1 MNGKAKKIKVD
12 NFLKDRLQNRAKG
25 SENRDNKP
33 KEIKL
38 SDLVDNPYQPRLDY
52 NEKELQELANT
63 IKENGL
69 LQPITV
75 VKKDKKYTIIAG
87 HRRKRAF
94 ELLKKE
100 KIPAIVSENIGDND
114 LRILATI
121 ENLTRVD
128 LSLLEE
134 AKAYSD
140 IIASGVKIKE
150 LAKKLGKS
158 ESDISRKRKLL
169 NLSETILKDIR
180 ENNST
185 TDVIALTML
194 RKFKKEKKQIEVY
207 YQFLK
212 HDRAWLQNEVEK
224 LKTKKIKSPSPKC
237 LVVSDNRITI
247 DSSKMDKK
255 TIKKILDYLKKEL
268 SKY

>member
-1 MNGKAKKIKVD
+1 MDEKKKSKVD

-25 SENRDNKP
+25 SEEKKEKP
-33 KEIKL
+33 KELKL
-38 SDLVDNPYQPRLDY
+38 SELVDNPYQPRLEY
-52 NEKELQELANT
+52 SQKELQELANT

-69 LQPITV
+69 LQPISV
-75 VKKDKKYTIIAG
+75 VKKENRYIIIAG

-94 ELLKKE
+94 EILKKE
-100 KIPAIVSENIGDND
+100 KIPANLSEDIRDSD

-169 NLSETILKDIR
+169 KLSEVILQDIR
-180 ENNST
+180 DNRST
-185 TDVIALTML
+185 NDVIALTLL
-194 RKFKKEKKQIEVY
+194 RKFEDEKKQIGDGLNLR
-207 YQFLK
+207 LK
-212 HDRAWLQNEVEK
+212 
-224 LKTKKIKSPSPKC
+224 S
-237 LVVSDNRITI
+237 
-247 DSSKMDKK
+247 
-255 TIKKILDYLKKEL
+255 
-268 SKY
+268 

>member
-1 MNGKAKKIKVD
+1 MEDKSKVN
-12 NFLKDRLQNRAKG
+12 NFLKNRLQNRVKG
-25 SENRDNKP
+25 KESKTDKP
-33 KEIKL
+33 KEVKL
-38 SDLVDNPYQPRLDY
+38 SNLIDNPYQPRLKY
-52 NEKELQELANT
+52 SEKELQELANT

-69 LQPITV
+69 LQPISVMET
-75 VKKDKKYTIIAG
+75 DNHQYIIIAG

-94 ELLKKE
+94 ELLEKE
-100 KIPAIVSENIGDND
+100 NIPAIISKNIDDSD
-114 LRILATI
+114 LRILATM

-169 NLSETILKDIR
+169 KLSETILQDIR
-180 ENNST
+180 ENSST
-185 TDVIALTML
+185 NDVIALTLL
-194 RKFKKEKKQIEVY
+194 RKFENEEKQIEIY
-207 YQFLK
+207 YEFLK
-212 HDRAWLQNEVEK
+212 HDRVWLQNEVKK
-224 LKTKKIKSPSPKC
+224 LEIRNKKINSPKY
-237 LVVSDNRITI
+237 LTITNDKITI
-247 DSSKMDKK
+247 DSSKIDKK
-255 TIKKILDYLKKEL
+255 TMNKILNYLKKEL

>member
-1 MNGKAKKIKVD
+1 MNGKVKKTKVD
-12 NFLKDRLQNRAKG
+12 DFLKDRLQNRAKG
-25 SENRDNKP
+25 SESKDNNP

-38 SDLVDNPYQPRLDY
+38 SELVDNPYQPRLDY

-69 LQPITV
+69 LQPISV

-100 KIPAIVSENIGDND
+100 KIPVTVSENISDND

-121 ENLTRVD
+121 ENLIRVD

-169 NLSETILKDIR
+169 NLSESILKDIR

-185 TDVIALTML
+185 TDVIALTLL
-194 RKFKKEKKQIEVY
+194 RKFENEKKQINVY
-207 YQFLK
+207 YEFLK
-212 HDRAWLQNEVEK
+212 HDRVWLQNEVKK
-224 LKTKKIKSPSPKC
+224 LNAKNIKIPSPNC
-237 LVVSDNRITI
+237 LVVADKMITI
-247 DSSKMDKK
+247 DSSKMDEK
-255 TIKKILDYLKKEL
+255 TIKKILNYLNKEL
-268 SKY
+268 SEY

>member
-1 MNGKAKKIKVD
+1 MNSKSKKTKVD
-12 NFLKDRLQNRAKG
+12 NFLKNRLQNRAKG
-25 SENRDNKP
+25 SENKENKP

-38 SDLVDNPYQPRLDY
+38 SELVDNPYQPRLDY

-69 LQPITV
+69 LQPISV
-75 VKKDKKYTIIAG
+75 VKTDKKYTIIAG

-94 ELLKKE
+94 ELLKKD
-100 KIPAIVSENIGDND
+100 KIPVTVSEYISDNN

-169 NLSETILKDIR
+169 NLSEIILKDIR

-185 TDVIALTML
+185 TDVIALTLL
-194 RKFKKEKKQIEVY
+194 RKFENETEQIDIY
-207 YQFLK
+207 YEFLK
-212 HDRAWLQNEVEK
+212 HDRVWLQNEIKK
-224 LKTKKIKSPSPKC
+224 LKTKKIKKSYPKC
-237 LVVSDNRITI
+237 LIISDSSITI
-247 DSSKMDKK
+247 DSSKIDEK
-255 TIKKILDYLKKEL
+255 TMNKILSYLKKEL
-268 SKY
+268 SEY

>member
-1 MNGKAKKIKVD
+1 MSDKAKKTKVD
-12 NFLKDRLQNRAKG
+12 DFLKNRLQNRAKG
-25 SENRDNKP
+25 SENQENKP
-33 KEIKL
+33 KEINLSKL
-38 SDLVDNPYQPRLDY
+38 IDNPYQPRLNY

-69 LQPITV
+69 LQPISV
-75 VKKDKKYTIIAG
+75 VKKDKQYIIIAG

-94 ELLKKE
+94 EILKKE
-100 KIPAIVSENIGDND
+100 KIPVIVSEYISDND

-169 NLSETILKDIR
+169 NLSEIILKDIR

-185 TDVIALTML
+185 TDVIALTLL
-194 RKFKKEKKQIEVY
+194 RKFEDETKQVKLY
-207 YQFLK
+207 YDFLK
-212 HDRAWLQNEVEK
+212 HDRSWLQNEVKK
-224 LKTKKIKSPSPKC
+224 LKTKNIKPSSPKC
-237 LVVSDNRITI
+237 LVVLDDKITI
-247 DSSKMDKK
+247 DSSKIDKK
-255 TIKKILDYLKKEL
+255 VIKKIVDYLKKEL
-268 SKY
+268 SEY

>member
-1 MNGKAKKIKVD
+1 MGTREKSKVND
-12 NFLKDRLQNRAKG
+12 FLKNRLQNRAKG
-25 SENRDNKP
+25 SENRETP
-33 KEIKL
+33 PTEILL
-38 SDLVDNPYQPRLDY
+38 SELSDNPYQPRLDY
-52 NEKELQELANT
+52 NEKELQELALT

-69 LQPITV
+69 LQPISV
-75 VKKDKKYTIIAG
+75 VKKGQGYIIIAG

-100 KIPAIVSENIGDND
+100 KIPVTISETITDSD

-128 LSLLEE
+128 LTLLEE

-140 IIASGVKIKE
+140 IIASGVKLKE

-169 NLSETILKDIR
+169 KLSEKILEDIR

-185 TDVIALTML
+185 SDVLALTLL
-194 RKFKKEKKQIEVY
+194 RKFEDEDRQLEVY
-207 YQFLK
+207 FEFLK
-212 HDRAWLQNEVEK
+212 HDRAWLQKEVKK
-224 LKTKKIKSPSPKC
+224 LNDKAENLPQPKMVEITEDKI
-237 LVVSDNRITI
+237 II
-247 DSSKMDKK
+247 DSSSLDKK
-255 TIKKILDYLKKEL
+255 TIDKLIKYLKKEL
-268 SKY
+268 T